1 MSIPSTRPYLPN
13 RQILDKYID
22 RIYDSGWLTNN
33 GPLVNELTQRLEEL
47 FESDHILLVAN
58 GTLAL
63 QIAYQTLINSVDD
76 QTSSIEAITTPFTFI
91 ATSNALKWEGITPI
105 FTDINPTDWC
115 LSANSIAEK
124 INKNTQ
130 FIVPVHV
137 FGNAC
142 PIEEINEIAEKY
154 ALKTIY
160 DASHAFGIKYKGRNI
175 VQYGDAS
182 IISFHATK
190 LFHTVE
196 GAMIR
201 FKHKSDLAKAKE
213 IINFGFNDNKEPC
226 RLGINA
232 KMNEFEA
239 AVGLSILNDISDIIK
254 ERNNIT
260 AVYQDE
266 FKNTPSVIKLNITN
280 NSAYMPILLD
290 SEATLLSTLKAL
302 KSHNIEA
309 KRYFHPS
316 LDTVEH
322 LNPSNRCPIS
332 QDISTRILCL
342 PIYNGLTTKEIK
354 HICEIINHT
363 INTHSIDNLDNNH

>member
-13 RQILDKYID
+13 RQVLDKYID
-22 RIYDSGWLTNN
+22 RIYASGWITNN
-33 GPLVNELTQRLEEL
+33 GPLVVELTHRLETL
-47 FESDHILLVAN
+47 FESENILLVAN

-63 QIAYQTLINSVDD
+63 QITYQTLMEPLSDN
-76 QTSSIEAITTPFTFI
+76 TKCIEAITTPFTFI
-91 ATSNALKWEGITPI
+91 ATSNSLKWEGINPV
-105 FTDINPTDWC
+105 FSDITSTSWC
-115 LSANSIAEK
+115 LNPNLIEEK
-124 INKNTQ
+124 ITKNTRL
-130 FIVPVHV
+130 IVPVHV

-160 DASHAFGIKYKGRNI
+160 DASHAFGIKHKGRNI

-201 FKHKSDLAKAKE
+201 FKHKSDLVKAKE
-213 IINFGFNDNKEPC
+213 IINFGFNDNKESC

-239 AVGLSILNDISDIIK
+239 AVGLSILDDIPNIIK

-260 AVYQDE
+260 EIYQDAL
-266 FKNTPSVIKLNITN
+266 KNTPSVHKLNITN

-290 SEATLLSTLKAL
+290 SEETLLLTIKAL

-309 KRYFHPS
+309 KRYFYPS

-332 QDISTRILCL
+332 RDIATRILCL

-354 HICEIINHT
+354 HTCEIINLA
-363 INTHSIDNLDNNH
+363 INTHSIDNLDSNH

>member
-1 MSIPSTRPYLPN
+1 MSIPSTKPYLPN
-13 RQILDKYID
+13 RKRLNKYID

-63 QIAYQTLINSVDD
+63 QIAYQTLINPVDD
-76 QTSSIEAITTPFTFI
+76 KTSPIEAITTPFTFI

-137 FGNAC
+137 FGNTC
-142 PIEEINEIAEKY
+142 QIEEINEMAQKY

-160 DASHAFGIKYKGRNI
+160 DASHAFAINYKGKNI

-190 LFHTVE
+190 LFHTIE

-201 FKHKSDLAKAKE
+201 FKNRSDLERAQQIA
-213 IINFGFNDNKEPC
+213 NFGFNKQKEPC

-239 AVGLSILNDISDIIK
+239 AVGLAILDDIPQIIT
-254 ERNNIT
+254 ERGYIADMYQNQLSGNPIISQLNRTHNN
-260 AVYQDE
+260 
-266 FKNTPSVIKLNITN
+266 
-280 NSAYMPILLD
+280 AYMPVLFNTETQLL
-290 SEATLLSTLKAL
+290 TVLTAL
-302 KSHNIEA
+302 KSNNIEA
-309 KRYFHPS
+309 KRYFYPS
-316 LDTVEH
+316 LDKIEH
-322 LNPSNRCPIS
+322 LNKTNDCAVSQNISN
-332 QDISTRILCL
+332 RILCL
-342 PIYNGLTTKEIK
+342 PMYNGLDKK
-354 HICEIINHT
+354 DVVRICNIINNAV
-363 INTHSIDNLDNNH
+363 NTDQLDN